1 MTISHK
7 RNRIPSIVNLS
18 KGITRRM
25 PAKVFSSCKT
35 SNIGASYSSM
45 ITTTG
50 FPFFDMHDELAQSA
64 NLQGL
69 FHFYSF
75 HIGETYSSSNSI
87 KRDCNASAFSY
98 AFVSLMSRILPC
110 PFLLQKSDF
119 QTIEKFYITTE
130 ILTQRRCLQ

>member
-7 RNRIPSIVNLS
+7 RNRRPSIVNLS

-25 PAKVFSSCKT
+25 PAEVFSSCKT

-45 ITTTG
+45 TTTNG

-64 NLQGL
+64 KLQGL

-75 HIGETYSSSNSI
+75 HIGKHILQATALSEIAMPPHFLVLSSHLCQNAAQDTTVSFLAPKKRLSN
-87 KRDCNASAFSY
+87 
-98 AFVSLMSRILPC
+98 
-110 PFLLQKSDF
+110 
-119 QTIEKFYITTE
+119 
-130 ILTQRRCLQ
+130 RRKVLYYHGNTHAT